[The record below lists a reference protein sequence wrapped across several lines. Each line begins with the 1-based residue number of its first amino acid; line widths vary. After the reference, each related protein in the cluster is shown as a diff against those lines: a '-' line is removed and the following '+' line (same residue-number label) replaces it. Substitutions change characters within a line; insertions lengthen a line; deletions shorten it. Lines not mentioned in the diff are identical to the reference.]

1 MASPPLSSPNV
12 DRGQPISYRVLE
24 RGTPIYSRDGEKI
37 GTVAH
42 VLAAD
47 DKDVFDGIVVAEH
60 LGLGGHRFADADDID
75 SIYERAVVLKLDHA
89 AAEHLPE
96 PSENPAVLR
105 DDPAE
110 SATNPLA
117 DKLRRAWD
125 YLSGNY

>member
-1 MASPPLSSPNV
+1 ME
-12 DRGQPISYRVLE
+12 RGNPISYQVLE

-42 VLAAD
+42 VLAVE

-60 LGLGGHRFADADDID
+60 LGVSGHRFADADDID
-75 SIYERAVVLKLDHA
+75 SIYEHAVILKLDRA

-96 PSENPAVLR
+96 PTQNPAVLR
-105 DDPAE
+105 DDPADRA
-110 SATNPLA
+110 SSPLA
-117 DKLRRAWD
+117 EKLHRAWD